1 MNLKHNLLAT
11 AIIASVSASAYAQ
24 SQQQPTR
31 QPEVIV
37 TAVRFPQTSADTLA
51 DVSVITRADID
62 RSGASDLLQLL
73 RLQAGVEV
81 ARVGGP
87 GQQTSVFLRGTNS
100 NQILVLVD
108 GVRVASANSGAFA
121 WEELPL
127 DAIARIEIVRGP
139 RAAQWGSDAIGGVIQ
154 IFTRKL
160 AGPHLATRIG
170 SHGDYA
176 GSAGIGDWSKD
187 GGYSVIVGARH
198 VRGVAAT
205 DPLNYAYSPQADGFS
220 NQNLAARAAY
230 RVGSQ
235 WLSGSVLRSD
245 SNVDFNQGSSR
256 VIEQA
261 AGVDLAGPVHGD
273 WSQRLSL
280 GNDREDLL
288 TPAYQ
293 SLYLSRRQ
301 SIGWQNVIGLGDGQR
316 LALGIDWLHERGV
329 NRDTGANSDVYAGS
343 RDNTGLY
350 AGWYGTRGAFDWS
363 LAGRRDHNS
372 VFGNADTASLAAGW
386 RFSDRARL
394 TASWGQG
401 FRAPSLSEEFSPGYF
416 GYYAGNPALRP
427 ERSTSSEAGLEL
439 TPAAGL
445 RVKLDAYHT
454 RISDLIDF
462 SGGATYQ
469 AVNIARATIDG
480 FESTLDWRAA
490 VWGVHANA
498 TWLDA
503 RDADSGQRLLRR
515 PAHVGS
521 VVLTRYFSERVNA
534 GLELYGSG
542 RSPDYGGT
550 LGGYG
555 LVNARL
561 NWTVSDALALHLR
574 LDNLADHRYSLA
586 YGYTTPGRSA
596 WLTLSW
602 SPR

>member
-1 MNLKHNLLAT
+1 MYLKRNLLAM
-11 AIIASVSASAYAQ
+11 AIAAVVSASAHAQ
-24 SQQQPTR
+24 SHDQPTR

-51 DVSVITRADID
+51 DVSVITRSDID
-62 RSGASDLLQLL
+62 QSGASDLLQLL
-73 RLQAGVEV
+73 RLEAGIEV
-81 ARVGGP
+81 ARAGGP

-100 NQILVLVD
+100 NQVLVLVD
-108 GVRVASANSGAFA
+108 GVRVASANTGAFA
-121 WEELPL
+121 WEQLPL

-160 AGPHLATRIG
+160 DGPHLASRIG

-176 GSAGIGDWSKD
+176 GSVGMGDWGKD

-205 DPLNYAYSPQADGFS
+205 NPLAYGYSPQADGYS
-220 NQNLAARAAY
+220 NQNLAARAAW

-245 SNVDFNQGSSR
+245 SDVDFNQGSSH

-261 AGVDLAGPVHGD
+261 AGVNLAGPVHGD
-273 WSQRLSL
+273 WSQRISL
-280 GNDREDLL
+280 GDDREDLL

-301 SIGWQNVIGLGDGQR
+301 SAGWQNVIGLGDGQR
-316 LALGIDWLHERGV
+316 LALGIDWLHERGI
-329 NRDTGANSDVYAGS
+329 NRDIGANSDVYAGS

-350 AGWYGTRGAFDWS
+350 AGWYGARGAFDWS
-363 LAGRRDHNS
+363 LAGRHDHNS
-372 VFGNADTASLAAGW
+372 VFGNADTASAAAGW
-386 RFSDRARL
+386 RFSDWARL

-427 ERSTSSEAGLEL
+427 ERSTSSEVGLEL
-439 TPAAGL
+439 TPAQPL
-445 RVKLDAYHT
+445 RIKLDAYHT
-454 RISDLIDF
+454 RVNDLIDF

-480 FESTLDWRAA
+480 LESTFDWHRAA
-490 VWGVHANA
+490 WGLRANT
-498 TWLDA
+498 TWLNA
-503 RDADSGQRLLRR
+503 RDADTGQRLLRR
-515 PAHVGS
+515 PSHVGS
-521 VVLTRYFSERVNA
+521 LVLTHYFSARINA

-555 LVNARL
+555 LLNARL
-561 NWTVSDALALHLR
+561 NWTVNDALALHLR